1 MSTRSIKCLLT
12 ATLLIAAG
20 ALTSTALAEDLTLY
34 SNVVKH
40 VDGHNEAKDFGVG
53 HRRIRENELRFS
65 ENGKVVGKSY
75 SITTTVKVNN
85 KAGTGTRVALG
96 VVQLPKGTFWTET
109 TVFDMAHKA
118 VVGAGHKHSGIILG
132 GTRDYEGVTGT
143 YDLELSK
150 DGKYAVTVFH
160 IVRGKKK

>member
-1 MSTRSIKCLLT
+1 MTTRSIKCLLT

-53 HRRIRENELRFS
+53 HRRIRENEIRLS
-65 ENGKVVGKSY
+65 EKGKVVGKCY
-75 SITTTVKVNN
+75 SISTTVKVNN

-109 TVFDMAHKA
+109 TATDMPHKP
-118 VVGAGHKHSGIILG
+118 VPGLGHKHSGIILG
-132 GTRDYEGVTGT
+132 GTRDYEGVTGS

-150 DGKYAVTVFH
+150 DGKYTVTVCH
-160 IVRGKKK
+160 IVRDKK